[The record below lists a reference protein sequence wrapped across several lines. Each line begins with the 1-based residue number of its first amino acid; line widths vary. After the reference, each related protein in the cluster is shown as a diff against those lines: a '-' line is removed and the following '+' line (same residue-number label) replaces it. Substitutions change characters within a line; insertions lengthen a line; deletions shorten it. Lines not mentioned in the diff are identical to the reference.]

1 MKDLNKLAEQ
11 IYNECLADGEPVS
24 EEEALEM
31 ARMELNVKTAEI
43 VDAGHEKGKA
53 RKPKTVKVSDE
64 KKALFDSILTN
75 LDRCEGVEPAGIHVL
90 TENKLIEV
98 KIGDKTFKIDLI
110 ECRKPKK
117 QADLGRF
124 PQEIALK
131 IKKLDKN
138 TIF

>member
-1 MKDLNKLAEQ
+1 MAKSLNELATQ
-11 IYNECLADGEPVS
+11 IYNECLADGEPVT

-43 VDAGHEKGKA
+43 VDAGKEKGKA

-64 KKALFDSILTN
+64 KKALFDSILEN
-75 LDRCEGVEPAGIHVL
+75 LDRCVGVESENVSVL

-98 KIGDKTFKIDLI
+98 KIGAKTFKIDLI

-117 QADLGRF
+117 
-124 PQEIALK
+124 
-131 IKKLDKN
+131 
-138 TIF
+138 

>member
-1 MKDLNKLAEQ
+1 MAKSLNALATQ
-11 IYNECLADGEPVS
+11 IYNECLADGEPVT

-43 VDAGHEKGKA
+43 VDAGKEKGKA

-64 KKALFDSILTN
+64 KKMLFDSIFVN
-75 LDRCEGVEPAGIHVL
+75 LDRCEGIEPESITVL

-98 KIGDKTFKIDLI
+98 KIGGKTFKIDLI

-117 QADLGRF
+117 
-124 PQEIALK
+124 
-131 IKKLDKN
+131 
-138 TIF
+138 

>member
-1 MKDLNKLAEQ
+1 MAKSLNELATK

-43 VDAGHEKGKA
+43 VDAGHEKGKD
-53 RKPKTVKVSDE
+53 RKPKTVKVSNE
-64 KKALFDSILTN
+64 KKALFESIYAN
-75 LDRCEGVEPAGIHVL
+75 LDRCEGVEPENVKVL

-117 QADLGRF
+117 
-124 PQEIALK
+124 
-131 IKKLDKN
+131 
-138 TIF
+138 

>member
-1 MKDLNKLAEQ
+1 MAKSLNALATQ
-11 IYNECLADGEPVS
+11 IYNQCLADGEPVT

-43 VDAGHEKGKA
+43 VDAGHEKGKT

-64 KKALFDSILTN
+64 KKTLFDSILSN
-75 LDRCEGVEPAGIHVL
+75 LDRCEGVDRENIAVL

-98 KIGDKTFKIDLI
+98 KIGAKTFKIDLI

-117 QADLGRF
+117 
-124 PQEIALK
+124 
-131 IKKLDKN
+131 
-138 TIF
+138 

>member
-1 MKDLNKLAEQ
+1 LHYPKIFDILFTEREVKKMAKSLNALATQ
-11 IYNECLADGEPVS
+11 IYNECLADGEPVT

-43 VDAGHEKGKA
+43 VDAGKEKGKA

-64 KKALFDSILTN
+64 KKALFDSILKN
-75 LDRCEGVEPAGIHVL
+75 LDRCVGVEPENVSVL

-98 KIGDKTFKIDLI
+98 KIGAKTFKIDLV

-117 QADLGRF
+117 
-124 PQEIALK
+124 
-131 IKKLDKN
+131 
-138 TIF
+138 

>member
-1 MKDLNKLAEQ
+1 
-11 IYNECLADGEPVS
+11 
-24 EEEALEM
+24 M
-31 ARMELNVKTAEI
+31 ARAKAEI
-43 VDAGHEKGKA
+43 GAKDVIGYTATEKVKGKS
-53 RKPKTVKVSDE
+53 KPHTVKVSDE
-64 KKALFDSILTN
+64 KKALFESIFTN